1 VAERLI
7 TKEMFEEDYLS
18 SVSQIEDLE
27 KTKW

>member
-1 VAERLI
+1 MAERLI

-27 KTKW
+27 ETTW